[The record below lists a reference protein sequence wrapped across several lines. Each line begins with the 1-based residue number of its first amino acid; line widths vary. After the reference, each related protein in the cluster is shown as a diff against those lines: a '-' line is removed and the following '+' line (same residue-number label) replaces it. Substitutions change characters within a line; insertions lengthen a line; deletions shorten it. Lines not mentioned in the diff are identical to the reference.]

1 MADVRLRPPVE
12 PLSAP
17 IPAGVPAGPRI
28 AGRLHALVLRID
40 AATPAD
46 RDRAIDV
53 LRALSVVG
61 VVLGHWLVTAV
72 TLRAD
77 GHLMGDSPLRHIPA
91 LTPVSWVLQPLAVF
105 FFVGGRVAAQG
116 YATART
122 ARPDYGRWL
131 ARRLRRLLRPVG
143 TLLFLWMLVVLGLA
157 GAGVAH
163 ETISTLLNLVVSPLW
178 FLLVFIVLTAA
189 TPLVRRAPG
198 RIAVVACAVVAVL
211 DVAHFATGGLA
222 WVETVRNVNVLAGWL
237 VPYCLGAV
245 WAAGGFARRRP
256 AAVLLVTG
264 LLATAALIVWGGYP
278 ASMVGVPGAAM
289 SNLNPLSL
297 AAVTFGL
304 AQCGAALLL
313 CGPLRRLVGQPGY
326 AAAHAPGGQRS
337 ATPGQFVWALVAL
350 MNLSV
355 ITIFLWHQT
364 AMLSTTAVTLA
375 LTGPLFG
382 LHTAPDASAWV
393 LARLLWVPVFV
404 LLLVALCRAFQH
416 VEGDSRRSRNKA
428 S

>member
-1 MADVRLRPPVE
+1 MPT
-12 PLSAP
+12 
-17 IPAGVPAGPRI
+17 GPRI

-77 GHLMGDSPLRHIPA
+77 GHLMGDSPLRHLPA
-91 LTPVSWVLQPLAVF
+91 LTPVSWVLQPLAIF

-178 FLLVFIVLTAA
+178 FLLVFLVLTAA
-189 TPLVRRAPG
+189 TPSCGGHRDGSPSWRVPWWPCWTWHISPPAVSPG
-198 RIAVVACAVVAVL
+198 
-211 DVAHFATGGLA
+211 
-222 WVETVRNVNVLAGWL
+222 
-237 VPYCLGAV
+237 
-245 WAAGGFARRRP
+245 
-256 AAVLLVTG
+256 
-264 LLATAALIVWGGYP
+264 
-278 ASMVGVPGAAM
+278 
-289 SNLNPLSL
+289 
-297 AAVTFGL
+297 
-304 AQCGAALLL
+304 
-313 CGPLRRLVGQPGY
+313 
-326 AAAHAPGGQRS
+326 
-337 ATPGQFVWALVAL
+337 
-350 MNLSV
+350 
-355 ITIFLWHQT
+355 
-364 AMLSTTAVTLA
+364 
-375 LTGPLFG
+375 
-382 LHTAPDASAWV
+382 
-393 LARLLWVPVFV
+393 
-404 LLLVALCRAFQH
+404 
-416 VEGDSRRSRNKA
+416 SRRSA
-428 S
+428 M